1 MLLISG
7 MSDRIPLSGVAD
19 YARRVESLG
28 YDILHVP
35 ETIHDSMTVSVL
47 ALQAT
52 TRLRVQTSLTLA
64 FPRSP
69 MLLALQSWDASVTSG
84 GRFDLGLATQIR
96 QNMEGRFGVSWSD
109 PIARMS
115 DYVTTVRTI
124 WNAFSHGEPLDV
136 RTASYTID
144 RLQPFFSPGPLPHD
158 PPTIL
163 LGGVNH
169 GAIRLAGRV
178 ADWFVTH
185 PTNSHPRFVR
195 ELAAPALAEVERLP
209 NEPTRHASSRPRRS
223 SPVVT
228 EPRSRRAERVSAA
241 SWRFFIRLPAY
252 QRSLEMFGW
261 PELGGRLRA
270 MTRSGDWSGLGSLM
284 SDEVLDTILPTAS
297 WNELSGVLGDWY
309 AGLVDG
315 LLIQPPNDAALDD
328 EFRSVLAAIGGI
340 TPRQAPDAKSST

>member
-28 YDILHVP
+28 YDMLHVP

-69 MLLALQSWDASVTSG
+69 MLLALQAWDASATSG

-115 DYVTTVRTI
+115 DYVTTVRAI

-178 ADWFVTH
+178 AEWVVAH

-195 ELAAPALAEVERLP
+195 ELAAPALADGRATSERTDAARIITASP
-209 NEPTRHASSRPRRS
+209 IITGRDRAEIASSRESQRGVMAFLYS
-223 SPVVT
+223 T
-228 EPRSRRAERVSAA
+228 
-241 SWRFFIRLPAY
+241 PAY
-252 QRSLEMFGW
+252 QRSLELFGW
-261 PELGGRLRA
+261 PELGSRLRA

-315 LLIQPPNDAALDD
+315 LLIQPPTDPDLDD

-340 TPRQAPDAKSST
+340 TPRQAPAANSST